1 MAPRDRRRETAFKLD
16 GDLLREALSKRTV
29 AAEQEPSLLLGPH
42 SGKSAR
48 EVAALAAVE
57 AGRVLLERLN
67 SPKKIRDK
75 PGRGNIVT
83 DADLLAEASIRDTL
97 KYEYPDHNILS
108 EESGDVDAG
117 SAYTWVVDPLDG
129 TNNYAFGIPFFSV
142 VLALVRRGQVLSG
155 AVYDPVR
162 GELFWAEQG
171 KGAFLNDVPISA
183 AEDTPVKSPF
193 LGCDLG
199 YGTEGGGEI
208 LDVIGSLWPDTHG
221 VRLLGSAALGLAYVA
236 CGRLDAYFHACI
248 HAWDI
253 ASGLLLVREAGG
265 EVTDWQ
271 GDAARIWSSRIIACG
286 RSRRHRQIRDT
297 LIARCR
303 VSGA

>member
-1 MAPRDRRRETAFKLD
+1 MDQVQNSTS
-16 GDLLREALSKRTV
+16 GRT
-29 AAEQEPSLLLGPH
+29 
-42 SGKSAR
+42 AR
-48 EVAALAAVE
+48 EVTVLAATG
-57 AGRVLLERLN
+57 AGRVLIEGLHG
-67 SPKKIRDK
+67 PKKIGDK

-83 DADLLAEASIRDTL
+83 DADLLAEAAIRNTL
-97 KYEYPDHNILS
+97 SYEYPDHNILS
-108 EESGDVDAG
+108 EESGNVTTG
-117 SAYTWVVDPLDG
+117 SDYTWVVDPLDG

-142 VLALVRRGQVLSG
+142 VLALVRKGQVLSG
-155 AVYDPVR
+155 AVYDPLR

-171 KGAFLNDVPISA
+171 GGAFLNNASISA
-183 AEDTPVKSPF
+183 ARDIPVKSPF
-193 LGCDLG
+193 VGCDLG
-199 YGTEGGGEI
+199 YGIEGGGQI
-208 LDVIGSLWPDTHG
+208 LDAIGSLWPDTHG